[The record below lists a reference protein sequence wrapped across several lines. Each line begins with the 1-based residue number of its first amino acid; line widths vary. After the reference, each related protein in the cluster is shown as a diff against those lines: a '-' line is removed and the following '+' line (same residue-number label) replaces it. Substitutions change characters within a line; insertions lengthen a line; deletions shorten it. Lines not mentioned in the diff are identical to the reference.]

1 VLLVFS
7 VFSVSGNHGRPALI
21 VIGSALFVI
30 WVIAYFSVF
39 WTTTG
44 QTIGSRV
51 MRIRV
56 TRLDGTGLKPRHA
69 LARLAGMVISL
80 PLFWGYLPIL
90 SGGRRRGVFD
100 VLAGTVVV
108 VVPAA
113 PADGDRRPATQGTP
127 EV

>member
-1 VLLVFS
+1 M
-7 VFSVSGNHGRPALI
+7 
-21 VIGSALFVI
+21 
-30 WVIAYFSVF
+30 
-39 WTTTG
+39 
-44 QTIGSRV
+44 RV
-51 MRIRV
+51 RV
-56 TRLDGTGLKPRHA
+56 TRSDGTGLKPRHA

-113 PADGDRRPATQGTP
+113 SPDGDRRPARPGAP
-127 EV
+127 LV